1 MGLARVASVRLGM
14 RNQPTCYAYFWAVA
28 ILPRI
33 RSHRAK
39 LLASE
44 DVSVSDEASMKV
56 DLSRVFALLFL
67 LAAGGAAPDPG
78 RVEIPDTALGRRV
91 AEYVSAFNSGDEKAM
106 VAFWTAN
113 FTPESLKERPVEA
126 RLQFYRRMRSDMK
139 TIALSAVEEST
150 PTAIALR
157 MKTESGG
164 FFQFRFEAEANP
176 PHRLASMRVESVEPQ
191 TTGAKAPAEPP
202 KASDAE
208 AAAATDEFLRDLA
221 SRDEFSGV
229 VLLARNNAAFLEKA
243 YGLAD
248 RDFRVPVNSDTKFN
262 LGSIN
267 KIFTKTAIAQLAAAG
282 KLSLTETIRRH
293 LPGYGAPYAGRVTVQ
308 QLLDFS
314 SGMGDIFGAK
324 FDATPKEK
332 LRTLADYLPLFEG
345 EPLKFQPGTRHEY
358 SNAGYIVLGLI
369 IEAVSGQD
377 YYGYVR
383 DHIFRPAGMADTDS
397 YLADEIVPNRA
408 VSYTKEG
415 GRWRSAVFEHPAR
428 GSSAGG
434 GYSTAR
440 DLMKFAAA
448 LKAGKLVP
456 PAYASWILSRG
467 TAAPKTAPPSGRVSG
482 SLGIAGGSP
491 GVNAALEIDADR
503 GYTVVVLCNADPPC
517 AERALRK
524 IRALLPR
531 S

>member
-1 MGLARVASVRLGM
+1 MKVR
-14 RNQPTCYAYFWAVA
+14 RT
-28 ILPRI
+28 
-33 RSHRAK
+33 RALVLLSL
-39 LLASE
+39 LLAT
-44 DVSVSDEASMKV
+44 
-56 DLSRVFALLFL
+56 
-67 LAAGGAAPDPG
+67 GAAAQGPG
-78 RVEIPDTALGRRV
+78 PVEIPDTPLGRRV
-91 AEYVSAFNSGDEKAM
+91 AGFVSAFNNGDEKAI

-113 FTPESLKERPVEA
+113 FTPESLRQRPVDA
-126 RLQFYRRMRSDMK
+126 RLQVNRRMREEMK
-139 TIALSAVEEST
+139 TIAVAAVEEST
-150 PTAIALR
+150 PTAIALK
-157 MKTESGG
+157 MKTGIGG
-164 FFQFRFEAEANP
+164 YFQFRFEAEADP
-176 PHRLASMRVESVEPQ
+176 PHRLTGIRVESVEPRD
-191 TTGAKAPAEPP
+191 AEPKAPAEPP
-202 KASDAE
+202 KTSDAE
-208 AAAATDEFLRDLA
+208 AAAATDEFLRGLA

-248 RDFRVPVNSDTKFN
+248 RGFRVPVNIETKFN

-282 KLSLTETIRRH
+282 KLSLTDTIRKH
-293 LPGYGAPYAGRVTVQ
+293 LPRYGAPYAARVTVQ

-324 FDATPKEK
+324 FEATPKER
-332 LRTLADYLPLFEG
+332 LRSLADYLPLFEG
-345 EPLKFQPGTRHEY
+345 DPLKFEPGTRHEY

-383 DHIFRPAGMADTDS
+383 DHVFRPAGMADTDS

-408 VSYTKEG
+408 VSCTKEG
-415 GRWRSAVFEHPAR
+415 GQWRSAVFEHPAR

-456 PAYASWILSRG
+456 PVYASWILSRDA
-467 TAAPKTAPPSGRVSG
+467 AAPKTGQPSGRVSG

-503 GYTVVVLCNADPPC
+503 GYTAVVLCNADPPC
-517 AERALRK
+517 AERASQK
-524 IRALLPR
+524 VRALLPR

>member
-1 MGLARVASVRLGM
+1 MKLGLWRALVLLSVL
-14 RNQPTCYAYFWAVA
+14 V
-28 ILPRI
+28 
-33 RSHRAK
+33 
-39 LLASE
+39 
-44 DVSVSDEASMKV
+44 
-56 DLSRVFALLFL
+56 
-67 LAAGGAAPDPG
+67 AAGAAAQGPT
-78 RVEIPDTALGRRV
+78 RVEIPDSPLGRRV
-91 AEYVSAFNSGDEKAM
+91 AGFIWAFNSGDEKTM
-106 VAFWTAN
+106 VGFWTA
-113 FTPESLKERPVEA
+113 
-126 RLQFYRRMRSDMK
+126 
-139 TIALSAVEEST
+139 
-150 PTAIALR
+150 
-157 MKTESGG
+157 
-164 FFQFRFEAEANP
+164 
-176 PHRLASMRVESVEPQ
+176 RVESIEPQ
-191 TTGAKAPAEPP
+191 AQESKTPAEPP

-208 AAAATDEFLRDLA
+208 AATATETFLRDLA

-229 VLLARNNAAFLEKA
+229 VLLARNDAPFFEKA

-248 RDFRVPVNSDTKFN
+248 REFRVPANMDTKFN

-267 KIFTKTAIAQLAAAG
+267 KIFTKTAVAQLAAAG
-282 KLSLTETIRRH
+282 KLSLTDTIGKH
-293 LPGYGAPYAGRVTVQ
+293 LPRYSSSYAGRVTVQ

-314 SGMGDIFGAK
+314 SGMGDIFGPK
-324 FDATPKEK
+324 FDAAPKEK

-345 EPLKFQPGTRHEY
+345 DPLKFEPGTRHEY

-408 VSYTKEG
+408 VAYTKEG

-448 LKAGKLVP
+448 LKVGRLVP
-456 PAYASWILSRG
+456 PAYASWILSRD
-467 TAAPKTAPPSGRVSG
+467 AAVPKTAPPSGRVSG
-482 SLGIAGGSP
+482 ALGIAGGSP
-491 GVNAALEIDADR
+491 GVNAAIEIDADR
-503 GYTVVVLCNADPPC
+503 GTTVVVLCNSDPPC
-517 AERALRK
+517 AERASRK

>member
-1 MGLARVASVRLGM
+1 MKVASS
-14 RNQPTCYAYFWAVA
+14 
-28 ILPRI
+28 RI
-33 RSHRAK
+33 
-39 LLASE
+39 
-44 DVSVSDEASMKV
+44 V
-56 DLSRVFALLFL
+56 ALLSLL
-67 LAAGGAAPDPG
+67 LAAGSTAQDLA
-78 RVEIPDTALGRRV
+78 RVQIPDTPVGRRV
-91 AEYVSAFNSGDEKAM
+91 VEFISVFNSGDEKAM
-106 VAFWTAN
+106 IAFWTAN
-113 FTPESLKERPVEA
+113 FTKESLERRPVEA
-126 RLQFYRRMRSDMK
+126 RLQVNRRMREEMK
-139 TIALSAVEEST
+139 TIAVAAVEEST
-150 PTAIALR
+150 PTALTLK
-157 MKTESGG
+157 MKSGTG
-164 FFQFRFEAEANP
+164 GYFQFRFDAEADP
-176 PHRLASMRVESVEPQ
+176 PHRLAGIRIESVERPAAE
-191 TTGAKAPAEPP
+191 AKAPAEPP

-208 AAAATDEFLRDLA
+208 AAAAADEYLRDLA

-248 RDFRVPVNSDTKFN
+248 REFRVPVNNETKFN

-282 KLSLTETIRRH
+282 KLSLTDTIAKH
-293 LPGYGAPYAGRVTVQ
+293 LPRYAAPYAGRVTIQ

-345 EPLKFQPGTRHEY
+345 EPLKFEPGAGHAY

-377 YYGYVR
+377 YYAYVR
-383 DHIFRPAGMADTDS
+383 EHIFRPAGMADTDS
-397 YLADEIVPNRA
+397 FLVDEIVANRA

-415 GRWRSAVFEHPAR
+415 GRLRSAMFEHPAR

-440 DLMKFAAA
+440 DLMRFAAA
-448 LKAGKLVP
+448 LKAGRLVS
-456 PAYASWILSRG
+456 PAHASWILSRD
-467 TAAPKTAPPSGRVSG
+467 AALPKAGQSSERVSG
-482 SLGIAGGSP
+482 SLGIAGGTS

-503 GYTVVVLCNADPPC
+503 GVTVVVLCNADPPG
-517 AERALRK
+517 AEKALRK
-524 IRALLPR
+524 IRGLLPR